1 MTSLVPAGNC
11 PNATTYDGAKVEAS
25 ATATATAAASASAAA
40 STTPTA
46 AATAGG
52 TDATAAAVRDKFKYD
67 EKDLSEW
74 LKARLNR
81 SLTGRALVD
90 RPGMRISLRDSRFE
104 GDVFASSSVS
114 SGGSSAPSGGDGGD
128 GGDGI
133 VATQGKAR
141 SVTFSLDVYVY
152 WYGKMTLGDAT
163 LGDAEGRICVKDVA
177 YDHAT
182 PDWEVEV
189 LFRHQYG
196 QAARNPGSDRELWP
210 VEAKIK
216 ACALEEAVGPLR
228 ACIKEIHDE
237 LAAGRCFGGEA
248 GEAVGGDGGGDGDGG
263 GETKAESKGEGV
275 NGNDFTEDSP
285 YIKDLRR
292 KALNKRFLRVL
303 DGEAKVR
310 ECVGAEWRLCEQC

>member
-1 MTSLVPAGNC
+1 
-11 PNATTYDGAKVEAS
+11 
-25 ATATATAAASASAAA
+25 
-40 STTPTA
+40 
-46 AATAGG
+46 
-52 TDATAAAVRDKFKYD
+52 
-67 EKDLSEW
+67 
-74 LKARLNR
+74 
-81 SLTGRALVD
+81 
-90 RPGMRISLRDSRFE
+90 MRISLRDSRFE
-104 GDVFASSSVS
+104 GNVFASSSVS
-114 SGGSSAPSGGDGGD
+114 SGGCSAPSGGDGGD
-128 GGDGI
+128 GGDGCDGA
-133 VATQGKAR
+133 VAAQSKAR
-141 SVTFSLDVYVY
+141 PVTFSLDVYVY

-163 LGDAEGRICVKDVA
+163 LGDAEGRICIKDVA

-248 GEAVGGDGGGDGDGG
+248 GGVEGGEGAGAVGGDGGGDGDGG
-263 GETKAESKGEGV
+263 GETKAESKGGGV
-275 NGNDFTEDSP
+275 NDDFTEDSP

-310 ECVGAEWRLCEQC
+310 EGVWGRVVAV